1 VLALGAIRFVGW
13 LVVCAELRTLTE
25 IKALRLGKRYQGHHR
40 TALRIYS
47 GCSRVQSCLFWVLDH
62 GSGWTGVP
70 HFMAGGF
77 GWYPAV
83 GSKYNRRSIV
93 VDRPHLVWTTSKSM
107 GVITASLATLRNMNI
122 FLQITISSSS
132 RVPCISVAAAM
143 KTRIGDRKA
152 KSVSTWDMTCGL
164 PMILTC
170 SLDVSESGY
179 PTDRELVATGAC
191 SVQWDQK
198 GGLKREWSDG
208 ETRNRADT

>member
-1 VLALGAIRFVGW
+1 VTVFLIWRDLTFFLCEQYMGWNGNIPLRDCSVGSGSNSVRW
-13 LVVCAELRTLTE
+13 MVGCLCGVENVN
-25 IKALRLGKRYQGHHR
+25 GDQGIETGETVPRSSSHR
-40 TALRIYS
+40 SSYYS

-107 GVITASLATLRNMNI
+107 EVITASLATLRNMNI

-152 KSVSTWDMTCGL
+152 KAYQHGT
-164 PMILTC
+164 
-170 SLDVSESGY
+170 
-179 PTDRELVATGAC
+179 
-191 SVQWDQK
+191 
-198 GGLKREWSDG
+198 
-208 ETRNRADT
+208 